1 MGWYLGKV
9 EGGWSVAC
17 GGVLVSC
24 MMHLTVRN
32 VVRVTVVHSI
42 YNFPLF
48 YFVSSLQ
55 TSLRSKHSNSMTN
68 LVTTIEVHG

>member
-1 MGWYLGKV
+1 M
-9 EGGWSVAC
+9 AC